1 MFKIKKILNLIIV
14 FCLLVAAVLVLGT
27 SVVTTIYYDYGCD
40 NDWPHY
46 GKENILLLLLLVAG
60 VVFVLIALKKHGVFK
75 AKRGPLLFGLIFCA
89 TYCLMLIL
97 AIRPLPVNDSKTL
110 DDIINAFMAGDY
122 SSLTSAGD
130 YLYTW
135 PFQLGYVAFGQL
147 MSTIFGTYNYIAWDL
162 VQLLSII
169 ITVYLLYQM
178 TWEFFGDRE
187 ICSIMA
193 VLSIGMLF
201 FYNYVTYIYGDIL
214 SMAPQTIA
222 LFLEILYMK
231 RKKIGYGIGAG
242 VAIAV
247 AIMLK
252 TNCEIA
258 LVALVV
264 MLVLNL
270 LGKNKDVE
278 TKSETFGKPES
289 GVKCNGISKNR
300 IIMSLSVMMFMVIAT
315 FAVKS
320 VVNAYYCKVT
330 GLESIPT
337 GSPAFSHIA
346 MGLQESELEDG
357 WYNGYNYHVFADN
370 GYDTAATKA
379 AAIGNI
385 KETLT
390 DFANRPLHAGKFFLR
405 KFLTQ
410 WADSVCISTH
420 NLDLV
425 NRHHDKPTWLAG
437 FLVSGFGS
445 TIMQWV
451 MNVYMTVCYLGVVI
465 YLVSVLRKGNVS
477 DSEMLILILIFGG
490 IVFHEFWEGSSRYAM
505 RYYVYWIPFA
515 AFGIKRLM
523 DFIEVKWL
531 KEKDK

>member
-1 MFKIKKILNLIIV
+1 MFKIKKTLNLIIV

-27 SVVTTIYYDYGCD
+27 SIVTTIYYDYGCD

-46 GKENILLLLLLVAG
+46 GKENILLLLLFAAG
-60 VVFVLIALKKHGVFK
+60 VVFVLMVLKRRGVFK
-75 AKRGPLLFGLIFCA
+75 QKRGPLLFGLIFCA
-89 TYCLMLIL
+89 VYCLMLIFE
-97 AIRPLPVNDSKTL
+97 IRPLPVNDSKTL
-110 DDIINAFMAGDY
+110 DDIINAFMVGDY
-122 SSLTSAGD
+122 SSLTNAGG
-130 YLYTW
+130 YLFIW
-135 PFQLGYVAFGQL
+135 PFQLGYVAFGQ
-147 MSTIFGTYNYIAWDL
+147 MMCTVFGIGNYIAWDL
-162 VQLLSII
+162 VQLLSIL

-187 ICSIMA
+187 ICGIMA
-193 VLSIGMLF
+193 ILSAGMLF

-231 RKKIGYGIGAG
+231 RKKVGYGIGAG
-242 VAIAV
+242 VAIAI

-258 LVALVV
+258 LIALVF
-264 MLVLNL
+264 MLVMNL
-270 LGKNKDVE
+270 LGNKDDAKA
-278 TKSETFGKPES
+278 KSEAFGES
-289 GVKCNGISKNR
+289 EPGVKCNRISKKK
-300 IIMSLSVMMFMVIAT
+300 IIISLAVMIFMVIAT
-315 FAVKS
+315 ISLKG

-330 GLESIPT
+330 GLDEIPS
-337 GSPAFSHIA
+337 GSPAVSHIA
-346 MGLQESELEDG
+346 MGLQKSELEDG
-357 WYNGYNYHVFADN
+357 WYNGYNYHVFTDN
-370 GYDTAATKA
+370 GYDTTATKA
-379 AAIGNI
+379 AAIENI

-425 NRHHDKPTWLAG
+425 NRHHDNPTWLAG

-445 TIMQWV
+445 TIMQWI

-465 YLVSVLRKGNVS
+465 YLISILKKKNVS

-515 AFGIKRLM
+515 AAGIEKILNKFDM
-523 DFIEVKWL
+523 K
-531 KEKDK
+531 KESKEL